1 MYKFSVSVR
10 AYYVGLRR
18 DYDLTTT
25 AGCIAAADDLLDH
38 PCSGAGKRTITELY
52 RAGGLGVYQI
62 YKRLGESKSPEDIR
76 NLCEYFDQML
86 HESLY

>member
-10 AYYVGLRR
+10 AYYTGLRR
-18 DYDLTTT
+18 GYDLTTA

-38 PCSGAGKRTITELY
+38 PCSGAGKRTVTELY

-76 NLCEYFDQML
+76 NLCEIFDWML
-86 HESLY
+86 HESLD

>member
-10 AYYVGLRR
+10 AYHISLRR
-18 DYDLTTT
+18 GYDLTTA

-38 PCSGAGKRTITELY
+38 PCTGAGKRTVTELY

-62 YKRLGESKSPEDIR
+62 YKRLGESKSLEDIR
-76 NLCEYFDQML
+76 GEIPAYFFVL
-86 HESLY
+86 TL